1 MLFSRKIARAF
12 LTDSTLTDF
21 RQIVEEAKIP
31 EPYRKVLDAKFIYGK
46 SVNAIAIEYG
56 YSIETVNR
64 IIANGY
70 DKVYKALNR

>member
-31 EPYRKVLDAKFIYGK
+31 EPYIKILDAKFIYGK
-46 SVNAIAIEYG
+46 SVNAIALECG
-56 YSIETVNR
+56 YSVETVNR
-64 IIANGY
+64 IIATGY